1 MKSKMQIHMDRWD
14 AKVSVECMKLSRS
27 MAGDVLHLL
36 QGPSHVLSVAIGF
49 RFAHMRCILG
59 ELVASIYFC
68 STTFCQSDEQ
78 RLIHTF
84 KSVPRIQ
91 HLAPINK
98 ELLSGLNNHL
108 WRAKKQE
115 EYKREVI

>member
-1 MKSKMQIHMDRWD
+1 MQIHTDRWD
-14 AKVSVECMKLSRS
+14 DKVSVECMKLSRR
-27 MAGDVLHLL
+27 MAGDALHLL
-36 QGPSHVLSVAIGF
+36 QGPSHVVSVGIGF

-59 ELVASIYFC
+59 ELVAASIYFC
-68 STTFCQSDEQ
+68 STRFSQSDER

-98 ELLSGLNNHL
+98 ESLSELNNHE

-115 EYKREVI
+115 EYKRQVV